1 MSIHMCRCV
10 LYKYAHKNET
20 TCVSCESH
28 VWLFVTPWSVS
39 LQAPL
44 SMGFPRQKYWSGLSF
59 PPPGDLPDPGIEPM
73 SPVAHTLQADSLPLS
88 HWHLRYW
95 YYYCYYFFLF
105 YAASQ
110 YLQSMSSPHKH
121 WITGNVSNGMEH
133 CEYQV
138 LPPADRLLH
147 WAAAPSC
154 LALRLCTGFPGS
166 WLARPP
172 VTRTGNYRFVSS
184 SAQVCLY
191 PAINSCAKECQ
202 VSISPGKK
210 IILRYQTQPP
220 KRWSGKFVS

>member
-1 MSIHMCRCV
+1 MYVHTIYTYVEMSIHMCRCV
-10 LYKYAHKNET
+10 LYKHAHRNET
-20 TCVSCESH
+20 TCVSCEGH
-28 VWLFVTPWSVS
+28 VWLFVTPWSAS

-59 PPPGDLPDPGIEPM
+59 PLPGDFPDPGIEPM

-88 HWHLRYW
+88 HWCLWYW
-95 YYYCYYFFLF
+95 CYYYYFFVLCCQPVPPI
-105 YAASQ
+105 YEQ
-110 YLQSMSSPHKH
+110 PNKH

-172 VTRTGNYRFVSS
+172 VTRTWNYWFVSS

-202 VSISPGKK
+202 VSSRPGKK
-210 IILRYQTQPP
+210 
-220 KRWSGKFVS
+220 